1 MILVPRDAPGMTIT
15 PIPTM
20 GGEETNEIHLDGV
33 RVPEDAL
40 LGTEGGGWTQLM
52 AGLNYERT
60 ILAATSL
67 GLAQRAFDDALAY
80 AKERHQF
87 GRPVGSFQAL
97 SHRFAE
103 LATEIA
109 QVRLLVRWV
118 ASLTDEDPGRML
130 PQEASMAKLA
140 ATELA
145 KRVRARGHADDGR
158 LRVRDGV
165 PHGALPADGRR
176 DDDLRRH
183 LRDPEEHH
191 REDARALGV
200 EGGTVRLL
208 AAARSL
214 GQTLDPSRLLV
225 RMCEQAVRVVGGE
238 RADVYLS
245 GDELR
250 REATYGRPARAIGAA
265 AGDVAAAVAD
275 RGVPVTLG
283 QVAAVPLRWDE
294 QLRGVLVVE
303 LGDGRDA
310 GAAEIRLLGELGD
323 LASAAFRNASTHAEL
338 ALAARTDGLTGCLN
352 HAAMQDTLRREVE
365 RASRSGR
372 SLSVAL
378 VDLDD
383 FKQVNEEHGHQ
394 VGDEVLRA
402 VGRSL
407 RDNVRTYD
415 TVARYG
421 GDEFA
426 VIAVDA
432 DEDAAAEAMTRA
444 LATIGDALGKLGV
457 GSRATAGVAEWVAGE
472 SSTMLIARADRSL
485 LEGKHA
491 VGKGGV
497 VRASGGR

>member
-1 MILVPRDAPGMTIT
+1 M
-15 PIPTM
+15 
-20 GGEETNEIHLDGV
+20 
-33 RVPEDAL
+33 
-40 LGTEGGGWTQLM
+40 
-52 AGLNYERT
+52 
-60 ILAATSL
+60 
-67 GLAQRAFDDALAY
+67 
-80 AKERHQF
+80 
-87 GRPVGSFQAL
+87 
-97 SHRFAE
+97 
-103 LATEIA
+103 
-109 QVRLLVRWV
+109 
-118 ASLTDEDPGRML
+118 
-130 PQEASMAKLA
+130 
-140 ATELA
+140 
-145 KRVRARGHADDGR
+145 
-158 LRVRDGV
+158 
-165 PHGALPADGRR
+165 
-176 DDDLRRH
+176 
-183 LRDPEEHH
+183 
-191 REDARALGV
+191 
-200 EGGTVRLL
+200 RLL

-250 REATYGRPARAIGAA
+250 REATYGRPVRAIGAA

-310 GAAEIRLLGELGD
+310 GATEIRLLGELGD

>member
-1 MILVPRDAPGMTIT
+1 M
-15 PIPTM
+15 
-20 GGEETNEIHLDGV
+20 
-33 RVPEDAL
+33 
-40 LGTEGGGWTQLM
+40 
-52 AGLNYERT
+52 
-60 ILAATSL
+60 
-67 GLAQRAFDDALAY
+67 
-80 AKERHQF
+80 
-87 GRPVGSFQAL
+87 
-97 SHRFAE
+97 
-103 LATEIA
+103 
-109 QVRLLVRWV
+109 
-118 ASLTDEDPGRML
+118 
-130 PQEASMAKLA
+130 
-140 ATELA
+140 
-145 KRVRARGHADDGR
+145 
-158 LRVRDGV
+158 
-165 PHGALPADGRR
+165 
-176 DDDLRRH
+176 
-183 LRDPEEHH
+183 
-191 REDARALGV
+191 
-200 EGGTVRLL
+200 RLL

-225 RMCEQAVRVVGGE
+225 RMCEQAVRVLGGE

-338 ALAARTDGLTGCLN
+338 ALAARMDGLTGCLN

-402 VGRSL
+402 VGRAL
-407 RDNVRTYD
+407 RDNMRTYD

-426 VIAVDA
+426 VIAIDA

-444 LATIGDALGKLGV
+444 LAAIGDSLAKLGV

-491 VGKGGV
+491 LGKGGV

>member
-1 MILVPRDAPGMTIT
+1 M
-15 PIPTM
+15 
-20 GGEETNEIHLDGV
+20 
-33 RVPEDAL
+33 
-40 LGTEGGGWTQLM
+40 
-52 AGLNYERT
+52 
-60 ILAATSL
+60 
-67 GLAQRAFDDALAY
+67 
-80 AKERHQF
+80 
-87 GRPVGSFQAL
+87 
-97 SHRFAE
+97 
-103 LATEIA
+103 
-109 QVRLLVRWV
+109 
-118 ASLTDEDPGRML
+118 
-130 PQEASMAKLA
+130 
-140 ATELA
+140 
-145 KRVRARGHADDGR
+145 
-158 LRVRDGV
+158 
-165 PHGALPADGRR
+165 
-176 DDDLRRH
+176 
-183 LRDPEEHH
+183 
-191 REDARALGV
+191 
-200 EGGTVRLL
+200 RLL

-323 LASAAFRNASTHAEL
+323 FASAAFRNASTHAEL
-338 ALAARTDGLTGCLN
+338 ALAARMDGLTGCLN

-394 VGDEVLRA
+394 LGDEVLRA
-402 VGRSL
+402 VGRAL
-407 RDNVRTYD
+407 RDNMRTYD

-432 DEDAAAEAMTRA
+432 DEDVAAEAMTRA
-444 LATIGDALGKLGV
+444 LAAIGDALGTLGV

-472 SSTMLIARADRSL
+472 SPTMLIARADRSL

-491 VGKGGV
+491 LGKGGV
-497 VRASGGR
+497 VRASGRG

>member
-1 MILVPRDAPGMTIT
+1 M
-15 PIPTM
+15 
-20 GGEETNEIHLDGV
+20 
-33 RVPEDAL
+33 
-40 LGTEGGGWTQLM
+40 
-52 AGLNYERT
+52 
-60 ILAATSL
+60 
-67 GLAQRAFDDALAY
+67 
-80 AKERHQF
+80 
-87 GRPVGSFQAL
+87 
-97 SHRFAE
+97 
-103 LATEIA
+103 
-109 QVRLLVRWV
+109 
-118 ASLTDEDPGRML
+118 
-130 PQEASMAKLA
+130 
-140 ATELA
+140 
-145 KRVRARGHADDGR
+145 
-158 LRVRDGV
+158 
-165 PHGALPADGRR
+165 
-176 DDDLRRH
+176 
-183 LRDPEEHH
+183 
-191 REDARALGV
+191 
-200 EGGTVRLL
+200 RLL

-238 RADVYLS
+238 RADVYLA

-303 LGDGRDA
+303 LGEGHDA
-310 GAAEIRLLGELGD
+310 GASEIRLLGELGD

-338 ALAARTDGLTGCLN
+338 ALAARMDGLTGCLN

-394 VGDEVLRA
+394 LGDEVLRA
-402 VGRSL
+402 VGRAL
-407 RDNVRTYD
+407 RDNMRTYD

-432 DEDAAAEAMTRA
+432 DEDVAAEAMTRA
-444 LATIGDALGKLGV
+444 LAAIGDALGTLGV

-472 SSTMLIARADRSL
+472 SPTMLIARADRSL

-491 VGKGGV
+491 LGKGGV
-497 VRASGGR
+497 VRASGRG